1 MSTFTTPLQVEL
13 IGKWQFK
20 LLTPFEYH
28 VGKFPSTEIIRVPQ
42 DFITNF
48 ASIPRF
54 LWSILSP
61 IDEYAK
67 AAVVHDWLYFKGI
80 YSKRVTELIFNEAM
94 KVLKTPTWKR
104 RCVYSGVYY
113 GGHYTWNKYR
123 RAERKS
129 QKI

>member
-28 VGKFPSTEIIRVPQ
+28 VGEFPSKEIIRVPQ

-48 ASIPRF
+48 ASIPRIF
-54 LWSILSP
+54 WPILSP

-67 AAVVHDWLYFKGI
+67 AAVLHDWLYYKGI
-80 YSKRVTELIFNEAM
+80 YSKKTTELIFNEAM

-104 RCVYSGVYY
+104 RCIYSAGYY
-113 GGHYTWNKYR
+113 GGYPVWWKYR
-123 RAERKS
+123 RAD
-129 QKI
+129 QKL